1 MKEIDLNKYHFG
13 MTVYAATR
21 HLWKCEIAENVFDER
36 LDGRKMQMVRAI
48 PDDVIAEFMQ
58 VVNSHPIEDLTSGQA
73 YHDKRKKL
81 IVIVVKPIK
90 TKFITNY
97 YMRSSEGS
105 VLFPGYDK
113 GRTGTKNQ

>member
-13 MTVYAATR
+13 ITVYAATR

-36 LDGRKMQMVRAI
+36 FDGSKKEMVRAI
-48 PDDVIAEFMQ
+48 PDEVIVDFIK
-58 VVNSHPIEDLTSGQA
+58 VINSYPIEDLTSGQA

-90 TKFITNY
+90 TKFITTY
-97 YMRSSEGS
+97 FMRSSEGS
-105 VLFPGYDK
+105 VLFPGY
-113 GRTGTKNQ
+113 REEQT